1 MSKYLEVNEDFVKS
15 LMKQAAWDKVKV
27 VVEQEAEESV
37 EEDTTIEE
45 HTCPLCSTTL
55 EEELSDE
62 ALLEHLE
69 KISNLLSEDSVEDE
83 AGEEADE
90 DESLEEDG
98 DVEIELSP
106 RESQLLQKIKEL
118 QEKKGKK
125 PAKKKAKKDDEGDPK
140 AFGGK
145 KGDLSK
151 THAGTD
157 FEKKA

>member
-69 KISNLLSEDSVEDE
+69 KISNLLSEDSVE
-83 AGEEADE
+83 EEVEEEVEE

-118 QEKKGKK
+118 QEKKRG
-125 PAKKKAKKDDEGDPK
+125 KKKAKKKDDEGDPK

>member
-69 KISNLLSEDSVEDE
+69 KISNLLSEDSVEEE